1 MGVFKK
7 VLGLDY
13 KTPTVVTPDPT
24 PTTVTSQETS
34 LDTGSDAQK
43 KKKRQGMASTIISK
57 DRSTLASESTGRKT
71 LG

>member
-34 LDTGSDAQK
+34 LDTGSDDQK
-43 KKKRQGMASTIISK
+43 KKRRGMASTIISK